1 MSTDTNLL
9 GKGLIRLGILV
20 FLFIASPILLTMGF
34 KAFDI
39 DHYIGSSEADI
50 FFGSNGNDI
59 TLQGDEQ
66 PFCNRYPLRFSW
78 IHLWTV
84 AGIVCIWIS

>member
-34 KAFDI
+34 KAFDRFTESPKI
-39 DHYIGSSEADI
+39 YIAYLLILVGFAASSSGASITMDH
-50 FFGSNGNDI
+50 
-59 TLQGDEQ
+59 
-66 PFCNRYPLRFSW
+66 
-78 IHLWTV
+78 TV
-84 AGIVCIWIS
+84 SAIMTTSAQRNSKRTR